1 MKTSKVKKV
10 EMKISMR
17 NMIDINKLNNGKKVM
32 TEEPSEMTDKDLSE
46 RSTNFQKVHRMFLW
60 KG

>member
-17 NMIDINKLNNGKKVM
+17 NMIDINKLNNGEKVM

-46 RSTNFQKVHRMFLW
+46 RSTDFQKVHRMFLW

>member
-46 RSTNFQKVHRMFLW
+46 RSTDFQKVHRMFLW

>member
-46 RSTNFQKVHRMFLW
+46 RSTDFQKVNRMFLW